1 MSSQIDHLLNET
13 RRFAPSAAFAQSAIG
28 RAELYQRA
36 ADDREDFWAEQARE
50 LHWHTPFTEVL
61 DWSTPPFAKWFAD
74 GALNVAYN
82 CLDRHVEAAAR
93 RAARRRMQRPDA
105 HVPQPVPVDTRD
117 STAGRECHVL
127 FA

>member
-61 DWSTPPFAKWFAD
+61 DWSTPPFAKWFAH
-74 GALNVAYN
+74 A
-82 CLDRHVEAAAR
+82 
-93 RAARRRMQRPDA
+93 
-105 HVPQPVPVDTRD
+105 T
-117 STAGRECHVL
+117 
-127 FA
+127 